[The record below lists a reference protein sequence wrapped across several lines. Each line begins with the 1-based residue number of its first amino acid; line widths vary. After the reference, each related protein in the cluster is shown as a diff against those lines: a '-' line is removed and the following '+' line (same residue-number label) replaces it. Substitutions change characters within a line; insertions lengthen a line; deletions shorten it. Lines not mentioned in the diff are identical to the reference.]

1 MTQAPSAPKPAAFTP
16 RTAPNTRSDAPEPM
30 PAQKRAFADALART
44 SAKTVGSKKEP
55 LTDAG
60 PFAAIMPR
68 EFAGV
73 PVAETASPAGDVD
86 PAFHAQLDRIAAAIA
101 EVAKTGAE
109 PEVHLALPLGNYRI
123 EGAVL
128 GRDPAGQVN
137 VVLIAGTAVPP
148 TTAAQWSEQ
157 LGERLLRREV
167 RVGRIGVQASG
178 RRAVSPA

>member
-1 MTQAPSAPKPAAFTP
+1 MTQAAAPKPALAPTP
-16 RTAPNTRSDAPEPM
+16 RPAVGAHSGPPEPLPM
-30 PAQKRAFADALART
+30 QKRAFADALAR
-44 SAKTVGSKKEP
+44 SSVKDGNVRKEQ
-55 LTDAG
+55 LADAG
-60 PFAAIMPR
+60 PFTAIMPR
-68 EFAGV
+68 EFAGI
-73 PVAETASPAGDVD
+73 PMAETASPAGDVD

-137 VVLIAGTAVPP
+137 VVLISGAAVPP
-148 TTAAQWSEQ
+148 TIAAQWSEQ

-178 RRAVSPA
+178 RRPNPAA